1 MDNLRKKLN
10 NTRGETLIETLAAI
24 LVAALSVAL
33 LVGAVTVTAKNTRLP
48 KVKTTT

>member
-33 LVGAVTVTAKNTRLP
+33 LVGAVGSEQLQVHREPAHQR
-48 KVKTTT
+48 